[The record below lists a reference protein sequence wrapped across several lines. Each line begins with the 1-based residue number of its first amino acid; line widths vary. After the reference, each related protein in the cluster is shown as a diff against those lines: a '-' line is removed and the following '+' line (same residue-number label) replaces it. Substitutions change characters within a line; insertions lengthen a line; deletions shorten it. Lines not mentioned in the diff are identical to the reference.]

1 MTAASGADRS
11 ARRQSLVWL
20 VWVLCGLVI
29 ALVVSALLLQ
39 ALGPRPVGAPVLVQ
53 DALLIAV
60 TIPFVIVGAL
70 ISVHRPGNRI
80 GALLLACALSL
91 SVFSFLENYFGYAAQ
106 HPGVLPDLRAVAWIA
121 NGALAPGFG
130 ALALIVLLYPTGRLP
145 SRRWRPVAWALAAW
159 TLVATVLL
167 TVQPTLVMAEKVP
180 NPVGLRGAAATVV
193 KQALDVAILPF
204 LFLLP
209 AAVASLIVRFRRAR
223 GLERQQLK
231 WLLYAVALSAAVTIL
246 ATLGVL
252 GAWGGAIDNLVAFG
266 IPIAIG
272 IALLRYRLY
281 DIDRLINRTLV
292 YGSLTAILGLGYAV
306 VVIVAGQLLG
316 QDTTLAVAGATLAM
330 AAAFQ
335 PLRRR
340 IQAVVDRRFNRRRY
354 DATRTIEAFTTHLR
368 DEIDLDTLSGE
379 LVVVV
384 DQTMEPTQVSLWLR
398 RPDRQA
404 SSEPASRHT

>member
-1 MTAASGADRS
+1 MPIWTAVDRS
-11 ARRQSLVWL
+11 LRRQWIVWL
-20 VWVLCGLVI
+20 VWVLCGLVV
-29 ALVVSALLLQ
+29 ALAACALLLQ
-39 ALGPRPVGAPVLVQ
+39 ALEPRPVGAPALVQ
-53 DALLIAV
+53 DALLVAV

-80 GALLLACALSL
+80 GALLLAGALSL
-91 SVFSFLENYFGYAAQ
+91 SAFSFLENYFGYAAQ
-106 HPGVLPDLRAVAWIA
+106 HPGVLHDLRAVAWIA
-121 NGALAPGFG
+121 NGALPTGWG
-130 ALALIVLLYPTGRLP
+130 ALVLMVLVYPTGRLP

-159 TLVATVLL
+159 TLVAAALL
-167 TVQPTLVMAEKVP
+167 TVQPTLVMAEEVP
-180 NPVGLRGAAATVV
+180 NPVGLRGSAATVV
-193 KQALDVAILPF
+193 EQALAVAILPF

-231 WLLYAVALSAAVTIL
+231 WLLYAFALSAAATIL
-246 ATLGVL
+246 NTLGVL
-252 GAWGGAIDNLVAFG
+252 GAWGGAIDNLIAFG

-292 YGSLTAILGLGYAV
+292 YGLLTVVLGLGYAV
-306 VVIVAGQLLG
+306 VVIVLGQLLG

-354 DATRTIEAFTTHLR
+354 DATRTIEAFTARLR

-379 LVVVV
+379 LVAVV

-404 SSEPASRHT
+404 SSELASRHM